1 MAGIARIPMNSA
13 AERKR
18 AERARMRAKGYIL
31 RQFWVHPK
39 DWALVQKYLLRVNRR
54 RDNQSERQA

>member
-1 MAGIARIPMNSA
+1 MPMTAKSA

-18 AERARMRAKGYIL
+18 AERARMRAEGLVL

-39 DWALVQKYLLRVNRR
+39 DWPRVEKYLTKLLEHRK
-54 RDNQSERQA
+54 